1 MIPLF
6 VRFPGLRAVAH
17 APLLD
22 LPTPVAPLDSLTHLL
37 NASTLHLKRN
47 DQGEGPFG
55 GGKLRQLEFH
65 LGEAV
70 RAGAS
75 AVLTSGTAG
84 SNHVLATTLAAGS
97 LGLKVTALLIPQ
109 PASDLVRRNLIL
121 SHRYGAEL
129 IHHEAG
135 TSLREDGETVRI
147 QLERLRAEGHRVHL
161 IPFGGSGPHGILGQ
175 VNAGLE
181 LAGQISAGRLPE
193 PERIYVAAAFGGTAA
208 GLVVGLRAAGIS
220 SHVVAVRVVDRS
232 FLAQPQLLA
241 LARATHARLRTLD
254 PGFPGFSIT
263 ARDLTVRHGFA
274 GAAYGRTTAAG
285 THAARL
291 LWEHHG
297 VALDG
302 CYTAKA
308 FAAMLSDAQRS
319 RFRRSALLFW
329 HTGIGCDLSGELA
342 DADHRSLPF
351 PLHRYFTP

>member
-6 VRFPGLRAVAH
+6 DRFPGLRAVAH
-17 APLLD
+17 TPLLH
-22 LPTPVAPLDSLTHLL
+22 LPTPVAPLESLAHQLD
-37 NASTLHLKRN
+37 AGPLHLKRN
-47 DQGEGPFG
+47 DRGEGPFG

-70 RAGAS
+70 RTGAS

-109 PASDLVRRNLIL
+109 PASDLVRRNLVL

-129 IHHEAG
+129 VHHEAG
-135 TSLREDGETVRI
+135 TSMREEGETV
-147 QLERLRAEGHRVHL
+147 LAHVDRLRTEGYRVHL

-181 LAGQISAGRLPE
+181 LAEQISAGQLPE

-208 GLVVGLRAAGIS
+208 GLVVGLRAAGVR

-232 FLAQPQLLA
+232 FLAQPRLLA
-241 LARATHARLRTLD
+241 LARATHTRLRTLD
-254 PGFPGFSIT
+254 PDFPGLSIT
-263 ARDLTVRHGFA
+263 TRDITVRHGFA
-274 GAAYGRTTAAG
+274 GTAYGRTTAAG
-285 THAARL
+285 TRAARL

-342 DADHRSLPF
+342 GADHRSLPF
-351 PLHRYFTP
+351 PLHHYFTS